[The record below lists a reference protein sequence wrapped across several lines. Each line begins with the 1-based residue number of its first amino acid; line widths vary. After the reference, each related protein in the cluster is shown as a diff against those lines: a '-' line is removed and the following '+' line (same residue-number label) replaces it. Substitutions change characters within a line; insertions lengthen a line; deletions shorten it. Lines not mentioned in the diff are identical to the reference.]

1 MIIDANEMAAEYI
14 KSYQDKSRIYFI
26 EKYLST
32 FNASVGKKTPF
43 HCFPRQKV
51 FLRTLAKVR
60 NIVSIK
66 PRQCGITTLTSA
78 WATAQ
83 CVFAPEDAPE
93 TILCVGNKLDL
104 ANQLITKIR
113 DFLTQVPRWYWGD
126 DYYSPDPKSDKNFKS
141 IFIKDSKSE
150 LELFNGC
157 RVVARSSGENAARGI
172 SAVSILILDEA
183 GFIENGKAVYATCA
197 ACMASNPNSKTVMV
211 STPNGHDELYYNTYK
226 QALAHENNFTAVQ
239 FRWYQDPRYNKNLKW
254 FKKGKDD
261 EKVKWFYEPILD
273 ETGTVK
279 YDEEHWEKM
288 VQDGWTPRSPWYD
301 EMCKSFN
308 NDSMKIAQELDVS
321 FQGSAN
327 NVVAPEFIDQQSKL
341 NVREPLSDFKDPMNE
356 ETWFWKKPI
365 DGHRYILGCLPT
377 GDKVLTKDGIKK
389 VEDVNENDLLIT
401 KEGERTKIKTFY
413 KREVSNE
420 KMISIK
426 LYGDCEK
433 YNFTWNHPIYAS
445 CNTKLK
451 RSFKKNSDKKRY
463 WDFNFDFVNAENLSK
478 GDWVQMPNIYANNIL
493 TDDEILSKWE
503 SYKPK
508 GKGNKHF
515 DNPLLEKDFWWY
527 CGMWLVE
534 GSVVVDK
541 HGYTTVMTAHN
552 INEKEYHLKIKEF
565 AKAKLNRDAVIV
577 DREKYNSTEVIFGSK
592 SIGKFLTDNFGKGAR
607 FKFIKEWIKYLPK
620 EYKIELIK
628 GYFQGD
634 GCAYGKKEK
643 VAIVS
648 VSHQLLQ
655 DVQSILLSLGIFSS
669 IKKHN
674 GEYEG
679 EICGRKCMCHDKFC
693 LELGIYDSKKFLDLL
708 GIKNSIKIKNRRVIS
723 CSLFSKDLST
733 IYFRISEIETWY
745 YNGFVYNFET
755 ESASHTYCTNRFVTH
770 NCDPSRGVSADRT
783 AIEIIDM
790 DGEDENGLPIIEQV
804 GEYVGKKL
812 GDDIGGMVYQYANLY
827 NEAYV
832 VVDCTGGQGDALIL
846 TMIQLGYKN
855 FYYEDGN
862 QKTYTVQN
870 QSDKPLN
877 FSDRLPGF
885 HFQGNRYPVL
895 ASFAGMVR
903 SNEFKIRSTRV
914 INELDTWIFEGETG
928 RMNHQEGSHDDTI
941 CSLAMALFV
950 MRYTYNKL
958 EESKHKDQAILNA
971 YMMGGAINANR
982 NKIKD
987 DKPITPKSGLPFYNE
1002 RILTKTN
1009 NGLNNQGAYLWLFSG
1024 MY

>member
-32 FNASVGKKTPF
+32 FNAAVGKKTPF
-43 HCFPRQKV
+43 ICFPRQKV

-83 CVFAPEDAPE
+83 CVLAPEDAPE

-261 EKVKWFYEPILD
+261 EKVKWFYEPTLD

-327 NVVAPEFIDQQSKL
+327 NVVAPEFIEQQSNL

-356 ETWFWKKPI
+356 ETWFWKRPI
-365 DGHRYILGCLPT
+365 DGHRY
-377 GDKVLTKDGIKK
+377 
-389 VEDVNENDLLIT
+389 
-401 KEGERTKIKTFY
+401 
-413 KREVSNE
+413 
-420 KMISIK
+420 
-426 LYGDCEK
+426 
-433 YNFTWNHPIYAS
+433 
-445 CNTKLK
+445 
-451 RSFKKNSDKKRY
+451 
-463 WDFNFDFVNAENLSK
+463 
-478 GDWVQMPNIYANNIL
+478 
-493 TDDEILSKWE
+493 
-503 SYKPK
+503 
-508 GKGNKHF
+508 
-515 DNPLLEKDFWWY
+515 
-527 CGMWLVE
+527 LV
-534 GSVVVDK
+534 GV
-541 HGYTTVMTAHN
+541 
-552 INEKEYHLKIKEF
+552 
-565 AKAKLNRDAVIV
+565 
-577 DREKYNSTEVIFGSK
+577 
-592 SIGKFLTDNFGKGAR
+592 
-607 FKFIKEWIKYLPK
+607 
-620 EYKIELIK
+620 
-628 GYFQGD
+628 
-634 GCAYGKKEK
+634 
-643 VAIVS
+643 
-648 VSHQLLQ
+648 
-655 DVQSILLSLGIFSS
+655 
-669 IKKHN
+669 
-674 GEYEG
+674 
-679 EICGRKCMCHDKFC
+679 
-693 LELGIYDSKKFLDLL
+693 
-708 GIKNSIKIKNRRVIS
+708 
-723 CSLFSKDLST
+723 
-733 IYFRISEIETWY
+733 
-745 YNGFVYNFET
+745 
-755 ESASHTYCTNRFVTH
+755 
-770 NCDPSRGVSADRT
+770 DPSRGVSADRT

-870 QSDKPLN
+870 QSNKPLN

-941 CSLAMALFV
+941 CALAMALFV

-982 NKIKD
+982 NKIRD
-987 DKPITPKSGLPFYNE
+987 DKPITPKSDLPFYNE